1 MKGFAAF
8 FKKEWL
14 ENLHNHRLL
23 ILAALFLI
31 FGITNAPLAKYTPEL
46 LAALADGFTLNVAPV
61 ALDAW
66 TQFFKNASSLGMSV
80 VIILFG
86 STLANEYSRGTLVLL
101 VTKGLSRRVV
111 ILAKYAVS
119 ALIMSGCYWL

>member
-61 ALDAW
+61 SRSRRLDAVFQKRFQPW
-66 TQFFKNASSLGMSV
+66 HERCDH
-80 VIILFG
+80 
-86 STLANEYSRGTLVLL
+86 TLRQ
-101 VTKGLSRRVV
+101 
-111 ILAKYAVS
+111 YA
-119 ALIMSGCYWL
+119 GE

>member
-61 ALDAW
+61 AQKRFQPWHERCDH
-66 TQFFKNASSLGMSV
+66 
-80 VIILFG
+80 
-86 STLANEYSRGTLVLL
+86 TLRQ
-101 VTKGLSRRVV
+101 
-111 ILAKYAVS
+111 YA
-119 ALIMSGCYWL
+119 GE

>member
-46 LAALADGFTLNVAPV
+46 LATLADGFTLNVAPV

-66 TQFFKNASSLGMSV
+66 TQFFQKCFQPWHERCDHTFRQHAG
-80 VIILFG
+80 
-86 STLANEYSRGTLVLL
+86 E
-101 VTKGLSRRVV
+101 
-111 ILAKYAVS
+111 
-119 ALIMSGCYWL
+119 